1 VKKAQSFN
9 FELLYKSTENNA
21 RLGKLTTP
29 HGTIETPVFMPVG
42 TQATVK
48 ALTSKELLDL
58 NISIILG
65 NTYHL
70 YLQPGLDVISA
81 AGGLHKFMDWHG
93 PILTDSG
100 GFQVFS
106 LQDLRDITEDGVVF
120 RSHLNG
126 SSHYFTPKKVV
137 EIQNILGSD
146 IMMPLDECI
155 PYPCDY
161 KHAEKAVGLTT
172 KWAKISKESLP
183 EDKPQTLFGIVQGGM
198 YKDLRYRSAM
208 ELMEIDFKGYSIG
221 GLSVGEPKDIMLEVL
236 EHTAPLLPEHKPR
249 YLMGVGTP
257 EDFLY
262 CVERGID
269 MFDCVFPTR
278 IARNG
283 SAFTGEGKINIKNEK
298 FNKDQ
303 TPLDEECTCY
313 TCTHH
318 TKSYIRHLFK
328 ADEILGP
335 RLMTYHNVHFV
346 TELMKKIRTS
356 IKEGFFNKFK
366 ESFLEKY
373 NRMNSE

>member
-1 VKKAQSFN
+1 MEKEPEKFK

-21 RLGKLTTP
+21 RLGRLTTP
-29 HGTIETPVFMPVG
+29 HGIIDTPVFMPVG

-48 ALTSKELLDL
+48 ALTSQELLDM
-58 NISIILG
+58 NVSIILG

-70 YLQPGLDVISA
+70 YLQPGLDIISA
-81 AGGLHKFMDWHG
+81 GGGLHKFMDWHG

-106 LQDLRDITEDGVVF
+106 LQDLRDITEEGVVF

-126 SSHYFTPKKVV
+126 STHYFTPEKVV
-137 EIQNILGSD
+137 EIQKVLGSD
-146 IMMPLDECI
+146 IIMPLDECI

-161 KHAEKAVGLTT
+161 NHAEKALELTT
-172 KWAKISKESLP
+172 KWAKICKENVPDDS
-183 EDKPQTLFGIVQGGM
+183 PQTLFGIVQGGM
-198 YKDLRYRSAM
+198 YKDLRKRSAM

-221 GLSVGEPKDIMLEVL
+221 GLSVGEPKDIMLDIL
-236 EHTAPLLPEHKPR
+236 EHTAPILPEHKPR

-257 EDFLY
+257 EDFFY

-303 TPLDEECTCY
+303 TPLEEGCTCY

-318 TKSYIRHLFK
+318 TKSYLRHLFK

-335 RLMTYHNVHFV
+335 RLMTYHNVHFIM
-346 TELMKKIRTS
+346 ELMKKIRTS
-356 IKEGFFNKFK
+356 IKEGTFNNFK

-373 NRMNSE
+373 NNRD

>member
-1 VKKAQSFN
+1 MEKEPEKFK
-9 FELLYKSTENNA
+9 FELLYKSTENSA
-21 RLGKLTTP
+21 RLGKITTP

-48 ALTSKELLDL
+48 ALTSQELVDM
-58 NISIILG
+58 NVSIILG

-70 YLQPGLDVISA
+70 YLQPGLDIISA
-81 AGGLHKFMDWHG
+81 GGGLHKFMDWHG

-106 LQDLRDITEDGVVF
+106 LQDLRDITEEGVVF

-126 SSHYFTPKKVV
+126 STHYFTPEKVI
-137 EIQNILGSD
+137 EIQRILGSD

-161 KHAEKAVGLTT
+161 KHAEKAVRLTT
-172 KWAKISKESLP
+172 QWANICKKSVSEDSL
-183 EDKPQTLFGIVQGGM
+183 QTLFGIVQGGM
-198 YKDLRYRSAM
+198 YKDLRKRSAM

-221 GLSVGEPKDIMLEVL
+221 GLSVGEPKDIMLDVL

-257 EDFLY
+257 EDFFY

-278 IARNG
+278 IARNV
-283 SAFTGEGKINIKNEK
+283 SAFTGDGKINIKNEK

-303 TPLDEECTCY
+303 TPLEEDCTCY

-318 TKSYIRHLFK
+318 TKSYLRHLFK

-335 RLMTYHNVHFV
+335 RLMTYHNVHFIM
-346 TELMKKIRTS
+346 ELMKKIRNS
-356 IKEGFFNKFK
+356 IKEGTFNKFK
-366 ESFLEKY
+366 ESFLGKY
-373 NRMNSE
+373 NSWKI